1 MPAVDTPLV
10 NGVYWAYADIIARAG
25 ASQFYGFASINYTH
39 KLARQY
45 VRGTHR
51 EPLGMTSGQYEATGD
66 FELYLPQADA
76 FRSFLITEGGGL
88 LGYAQVSFTFTVSYA
103 AAPEG
108 APLPTL
114 TDVLQGCRITED
126 EASQSEGLDAL
137 KRKFS
142 FMAQR
147 LIPNGNPM
155 VLPPLTG
162 LGVVG

>member
-1 MPAVDTPLV
+1 MPVVDTPLI
-10 NGVYWAYADIIARAG
+10 NGVYWAYADIIARCGSA
-25 ASQFYGFASINYTH
+25 QFLGFASINYTH

-76 FRSFLITEGGGL
+76 FRSFLIAQGTGQ
-88 LGYAQVSFTFTVSYA
+88 GYMQVSFTFTVSYA

-114 TDVLQGCRITED
+114 TDVLQGVRITSD

-137 KRKFS
+137 KRKFE

-147 LIPNGNPM
+147 MIPNGNPA

-162 LGVVG
+162 IGVLG

>member
-1 MPAVDTPLV
+1 MPVVDTPLV
-10 NGVYWAYADIIARAG
+10 NGTYYAYADIVARAG
-25 ASQFYGFASINYTH
+25 SAQFLGFASINYTH

-51 EPLGMTSGQYEATGD
+51 EPLGMTSGQYECTGD

-76 FRSFLITEGGGL
+76 FRTFLLAQGTGGG
-88 LGYAQVSFTFTVSYA
+88 YMQVSITFTISYSTIG
-103 AAPEG
+103 EGG
-108 APLPTL
+108 APLPTI
-114 TDVLQGCRITED
+114 TDVIQAARITSD

-137 KRKFS
+137 KRKFE

-147 LIPNGNPM
+147 LIPGGSPA

-162 LGVVG
+162 VGVLG

>member
-1 MPAVDTPLV
+1 MPAIDTPLV
-10 NGVYWAYADIIARAG
+10 NGVMWSYADIIARAG
-25 ASQFYGFASINYTH
+25 PNQFLGFASINYTH

-66 FELYLPQADA
+66 FELYLPQAES
-76 FRSFLITEGGGL
+76 FRAFLISQGGGA
-88 LGYAQVSFTFTVSYA
+88 LGYMQVSFTFTVAYA

-108 APLPTL
+108 APLPAL
-114 TDVLQGCRITED
+114 IDVLQGCRVTDD

-137 KRKFS
+137 KRKFT

-147 LIPNGNPM
+147 LIPNGSPA
-155 VLPPLTG
+155 VLPQLAG
-162 LGVVG
+162 VGVVG